1 VNVSYKPAWVKYF
14 ALSIVVHILI
24 IFLLAFL
31 LRKPVLEVK
40 FKEVK
45 ISLVSASQKE
55 QVSVQSPASTSVSRP
70 KVSKPITREEIDKAI
85 FEIVA
90 PKKSAYIPASEVSPV
105 IQPQE
110 NVRENVAGSRE
121 FSDKGVSSS
130 ESKEFRVK
138 EEGQGSVSKEVL
150 KKAESGQGVQM
161 NIPEV
166 KSKEGGVISGS
177 IRWVKGEP
185 RKVIEW
191 YSPEIPPGVVK
202 SKTEVVL
209 TFFIEP
215 SGFVS
220 RIEIEKTSGEPLV
233 DEIVYKTMKRIRF
246 SPSQVQ
252 TVATVSFTIIPQ

>member
-55 QVSVQSPASTSVSRP
+55 QVSVQSPASTSVSKP
-70 KVSKPITREEIDKAI
+70 EVSKPITREEIDKAI

-90 PKKSAYIPASEVSPV
+90 PKKSAYIPASEMSPV
-105 IQPQE
+105 IQPQ
-110 NVRENVAGSRE
+110 ENVAGSRE

-233 DEIVYKTMKRIRF
+233 DEIIYKTMKRIRF

>member
-1 VNVSYKPAWVKYF
+1 VNISYKPAWGKYF

-55 QVSVQSPASTSVSRP
+55 QVSVQSPTSTSVSKP

-105 IQPQE
+105 IQPQ
-110 NVRENVAGSRE
+110 ENVAGSRE

-177 IRWVKGEP
+177 IRWIKGEP

-202 SKTEVVL
+202 SKTEVML

-233 DEIVYKTMKRIRF
+233 DEIIYKTMKRIRF
-246 SPSQVQ
+246 SPSQLQ

>member
-1 VNVSYKPAWVKYF
+1 MNVSYKPAWVKYF

-55 QVSVQSPASTSVSRP
+55 QVSVQSPASTSVSKP
-70 KVSKPITREEIDKAI
+70 EVSKPITREEIDKAI

-90 PKKSAYIPASEVSPV
+90 PKKSAYIPASEMSPV
-105 IQPQE
+105 IQPQ
-110 NVRENVAGSRE
+110 ENVAGSRE

-233 DEIVYKTMKRIRF
+233 DEIIYKTMKRIRF